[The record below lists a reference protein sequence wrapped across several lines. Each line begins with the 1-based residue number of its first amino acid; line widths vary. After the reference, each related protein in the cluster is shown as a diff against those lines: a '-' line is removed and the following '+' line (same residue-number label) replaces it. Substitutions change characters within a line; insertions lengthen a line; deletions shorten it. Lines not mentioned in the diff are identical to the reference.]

1 MNFWFGILIGL
12 KEIAAHKFRSFLTML
27 GIILGVASLL
37 AMFALTEGIA
47 QGMREMLAATGGV
60 ERVEVTTKDPSEEL
74 QDLAFLSPGRTMD
87 DVDALRKGAPLIDLV
102 SPEMVMPNS
111 AISRSNKTIRLNVS
125 GVHPEFLEVGK
136 FEIESGRMIA
146 PTDVDNANRVVVIGA
161 SIAEELWP
169 ETPDYVPLGET
180 IRLNGTPYRIIGV
193 FAFCESDEAKRK
205 REAGV
210 SAAQEERRIRRLGK
224 KKGKGS
230 SRDPYWVKNHAV
242 VVPLSTLFF
251 DFRTAAIADTSAKTS
266 ATASTSAIAN
276 RKLDR
281 LSLRIADMAL
291 FEEALSQVSAVLT
304 RTHRGIDDFG
314 FDTREE
320 WFDSIETSV
329 RATRLSGSF
338 IAGISLLV
346 GGIGITNIMLASI
359 TERIREIGVRRAIG
373 ARQRDIFIQIVVES
387 GVLGFIGGL
396 VGLAVAVGM
405 IQLLILLSPTE
416 NAPVVTTSAVLIS
429 FSFAVGIGVLSGLY
443 PAWKASTLDPIEA
456 LRYG

>member
-1 MNFWFGILIGL
+1 MNFWFGILIRI
-12 KEIAAHKFRSFLTML
+12 KEISAHKFRSFLTML

-47 QGMREMLAATGGV
+47 QGMREMLAASGGV

-74 QDLAFLSPGRTMD
+74 QDLAFLSPGRTMA

-102 SPEMVMPNS
+102 SPEMGMGNTAVS
-111 AISRSNKTIRLNVS
+111 HSNKTIRLNVS
-125 GVHPEFLEVGK
+125 GVCPEFMEVGR
-136 FEIESGRMIA
+136 FQIEAGRMIGQ
-146 PTDVDNANRVVVIGA
+146 TDLDKVSRVAVIGA
-161 SIAEELWP
+161 SVADELWP
-169 ETPDYVPLGET
+169 DNLDYIPVGET
-180 IRLNGTPYRIIGV
+180 IRLNGVPYHIIGV
-193 FAFCESDEAKRK
+193 FEMCESDAAKRK

-210 SAAQEERRIRRLGK
+210 SSAQDERRVRRLGK
-224 KKGKGS
+224 KKAKANKY
-230 SRDPYWVKNHAV
+230 DAYWAKNHTV
-242 VVPLSTLFF
+242 VIPLTAMFF
-251 DFRTAAIADTSAKTS
+251 DFRTAANVD
-266 ATASTSAIAN
+266 ASAN
-276 RKLDR
+276 RKIDR
-281 LSLRIADMAL
+281 LSLRVSNLSL
-291 FEEALSQVSAVLT
+291 FEESLNQVRAVLT

-320 WFDSIETSV
+320 WFDNIESSV
-329 RATRLSGSF
+329 RATRMSGSL

-387 GVLGFIGGL
+387 GVIGFIGGL
-396 VGLAVAVGM
+396 LGLAAATGM

-416 NAPVVTTSAVLIS
+416 NAPIITGSAVMIS
-429 FSFAVGIGVLSGLY
+429 FSFAVGIGILSGLY

>member
-1 MNFWFGILIGL
+1 MNFWFGLLIGL
-12 KEIAAHKFRSFLTML
+12 KEIGAHKFRSFLTML

-47 QGMREMLAATGGV
+47 QGMREMLAASGGV
-60 ERVEVTTKDPSEEL
+60 ERVEINTKDPSEEL

-102 SPEMVMPNS
+102 SPEMVMGNT
-111 AISRSNKTIRLNVS
+111 AVSRSNKTIRLNVS
-125 GVHPEFLEVGK
+125 GVCPEFAEVGK
-136 FEIESGRMIA
+136 FEIEAGRMIGQA
-146 PTDVDNANRVVVIGA
+146 DIDSVNRVAVIGA
-161 SIAEELWP
+161 SVADELWP
-169 ETPDYVPLGET
+169 ENPDYIPLGET
-180 IRLNGTPYRIIGV
+180 IQLNGTPYRVIGT
-193 FAFCESDEAKRK
+193 FAMCESDATKRK

-210 SAAQEERRIRRLGK
+210 SAVQDERRIRRVGK
-224 KKGKGS
+224 KKAAQANKY
-230 SRDPYWVKNHAV
+230 DTYWQKNHAV
-242 VVPLSTLFF
+242 IIPVTTLFF
-251 DFRTAAIADTSAKTS
+251 DFRTASNADGSP
-266 ATASTSAIAN
+266 N

-281 LSLRIADMAL
+281 LSIRVANLSL
-291 FEEALSQVSAVLT
+291 FEEALNQVRAVLI

-320 WFDSIETSV
+320 WFDNIESSV

-387 GVLGFIGGL
+387 GVIGFIGGL
-396 VGLAVAVGM
+396 LGLAAAGGM

-416 NAPVVTTSAVLIS
+416 NAPIITTSAVLIS
-429 FSFAVGIGVLSGLY
+429 FGFAVGIGILSGLY

>member
-1 MNFWFGILIGL
+1 MNFWFGLLIGL
-12 KEIAAHKFRSFLTML
+12 KEIGAHKFRSFLTML

-47 QGMREMLAATGGV
+47 QGMREMLAASGGV
-60 ERVEVTTKDPSEEL
+60 ERVEITDKDPSEEL
-74 QDLAFLSPGRTMD
+74 QDLAFLSPGRTMA
-87 DVDALRKGAPLIDLV
+87 DVEALRKGAPLIDLV
-102 SPEMVMPNS
+102 APQIIMGNTAV
-111 AISRSNKTIRLNVS
+111 SRSNKTLRL
-125 GVHPEFLEVGK
+125 GVTGASPVFQEVGK
-136 FEIESGRMIA
+136 FELEAGRMIS
-146 PTDVDNANRVVVIGA
+146 PVDVDRSSRVVVIGA
-161 SIAEELWP
+161 SVAAELWP
-169 ETPDYVPLGET
+169 ETPDYIPLGET
-180 IRLNGTPYRIIGV
+180 IRLNGTPYRVIGT
-193 FAFCESDEAKRK
+193 FALCESDAAKRK

-210 SAAQEERRIRRLGK
+210 SAEQDERRTRRLGK
-224 KKGKGS
+224 KKAKATKY
-230 SRDPYWVKNHAV
+230 DAYWAKNHAIV
-242 VVPLSTLFF
+242 IPISAMFF
-251 DFRTAAIADTSAKTS
+251 DFRSAANAD
-266 ATASTSAIAN
+266 ASAN

-281 LSLRIADMAL
+281 LAVRVSNLSF
-291 FEEALSQVSAVLT
+291 FEEALNQVRAVLT

-320 WFDSIETSV
+320 WFDSIESSV

-387 GVLGFIGGL
+387 GVIGFIGGIL
-396 VGLAVAVGM
+396 GLGAAFGM
-405 IQLLILLSPTE
+405 IQLLVLISPTE
-416 NAPVVTTSAVLIS
+416 NAPVITASAVMIS
-429 FSFAVGIGVLSGLY
+429 FSFAVGIGVLSGLF